1 MDQHSREPSA
11 GSSDFLGAGWFD
23 PIEVA
28 IRDRVRGFIETLV
41 EAELDEALGR
51 SRYQRPGTADQAG
64 RIAGY
69 STWATGTPVARFIRP
84 GDDQRAARTTEQGRR
99 DEPGMAQRSAATL
112 RADDEAGGGAD
123 RGRLPVRHQHA
134 PGASGRWER
143 CSRARCRR
151 TR

>member
-11 GSSDFLGAGWFD
+11 GSSDFFAAGWFD

-51 SRYQRPGTADQAG
+51 SRYQRSGDG
-64 RIAGY
+64 RSGRPDSRL

-99 DEPGMAQRSAATL
+99 DEAGMAQ
-112 RADDEAGGGAD
+112 
-123 RGRLPVRHQHA
+123 
-134 PGASGRWER
+134 
-143 CSRARCRR
+143 
-151 TR
+151 